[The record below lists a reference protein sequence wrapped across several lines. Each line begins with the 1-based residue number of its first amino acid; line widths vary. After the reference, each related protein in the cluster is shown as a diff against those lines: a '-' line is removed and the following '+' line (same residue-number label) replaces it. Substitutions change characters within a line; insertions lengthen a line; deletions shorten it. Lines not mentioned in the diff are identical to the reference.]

1 MVFCSD
7 FLSTS
12 SDLSHLLPTL
22 LTFKFHPLF
31 WITKHAP
38 TILMDMNIS
47 RRREGGGTSDPEVSP
62 PQVPISLIRPSRAT
76 FSTPKTGWQWRW
88 KKGLV
93 TSHIQPSP
101 VGLWRETRCSKAGPA
116 LSDSPYYRGPDCR
129 EQQSNI
135 ASNVGV
141 DGSCLDYTMWVASR
155 SLQFKT
161 QFWVCPTFQMLLN
174 GEVTGSN
181 ISIKNN
187 RK

>member
-1 MVFCSD
+1 MHQPYWWIWIYPGGERVEGPQIQRSVHPRCPSPWSD
-7 FLSTS
+7 RLV
-12 SDLSHLLPTL
+12 LL
-22 LTFKFHPLF
+22 
-31 WITKHAP
+31 
-38 TILMDMNIS
+38 
-47 RRREGGGTSDPEVSP
+47 
-62 PQVPISLIRPSRAT
+62 
-76 FSTPKTGWQWRW
+76 FSTPKTGWQWHW

-101 VGLWRETRCSKAGPA
+101 VGLWRETRCSKTGPA

-181 ISIKNN
+181 ISIENN